1 MDDIFREVDEEV
13 RRDKALQFWTKYQNY
28 IIALMVLIVAAAGA
42 WRWNADRERAAA
54 EAAGSQF
61 EAALTLSRDNK
72 PAEAEAAFQDIIRQG
87 HKGYALLARLRGAA
101 EVASTDAPKAVSI
114 YDTIAADSSVPG
126 LLQDVARLRAAM
138 LRLDEADADEL
149 KRRLE
154 PLAKP
159 TAPFRNSAREMLAY
173 GALKAKDYDAAAR
186 WLDEITTDRDAPAGM
201 RQRADTLL
209 GLVAGAKAR

>member
-13 RRDKALQFWTKYQNY
+13 RRDKALQFWTRYQNY

-61 EAALTLSRDNK
+61 EAALALSRDNK

-87 HKGYALLARLRGAA
+87 HKGYALLARMRGAA
-101 EVASTDAPKAVSI
+101 ELASTDAPKAVSI
-114 YDTIAADSSVPG
+114 YDAIATDSTVPA

-154 PLAKP
+154 SLAKP

>member
-28 IIALMVLIVAAAGA
+28 IVVLMVLIVAAAGA

-61 EAALTLSRDNK
+61 EAALALSRDNK

-87 HKGYALLARLRGAA
+87 HKGYALLARLRAAA
-101 EVASTDAPKAVSI
+101 EVANTDAQKAVSI
-114 YDTIAADSSVPG
+114 YETIAADSTVPA

-138 LRLDEADADEL
+138 LRLDAADADEL

>member
-28 IIALMVLIVAAAGA
+28 IVALMVLIVAAAGA

-61 EAALTLSRDNK
+61 EAALSLSRENK

-87 HKGYALLARLRGAA
+87 HKGYGLLARLRGAA
-101 EVASTDAPKAVSI
+101 ELATTDAPKAVSV
-114 YDTIAADSSVPG
+114 YEAIASDSSVPS
-126 LLQDVARLRAAM
+126 LLQDVARLRAAI
-138 LRLDEADADEL
+138 LRLDDADSDEL

-154 PLAKP
+154 PLAKAG
-159 TAPFRNSAREMLAY
+159 APFRNSARELLAY

-186 WLDEITTDRDAPAGM
+186 WLDEITTDRDAPASM
-201 RQRADTLL
+201 RQRADTLM